1 VVWDWQTPW
10 RSLHAVDLRKRK
22 IAMPRFTPCGWTAS
36 MALIAAAALPLA
48 SCTNTGT
55 AHRAPTQEASMKS
68 GVGPMLEEIYASRKP
83 VRFEQLD
90 VSDIVRRHFPVGT
103 DKATVVDAF
112 ASSSTSKVVED
123 TADKL
128 VVRDNHG
135 QAMLDPDARS
145 VVITFHLDADGKVS
159 GIEALHLKNQ

>member
-1 VVWDWQTPW
+1 
-10 RSLHAVDLRKRK
+10 
-22 IAMPRFTPCGWTAS
+22 
-36 MALIAAAALPLA
+36 
-48 SCTNTGT
+48 
-55 AHRAPTQEASMKS
+55 
-68 GVGPMLEEIYASRKP
+68 MLEEIYASRKP

-103 DKATVVDAF
+103 DKATVIDAF
-112 ASSSTSKVVED
+112 ANSSTSKVVED

-145 VVITFHLDADGKVS
+145 VVITFRLDADGKVS

>member
-1 VVWDWQTPW
+1 
-10 RSLHAVDLRKRK
+10 
-22 IAMPRFTPCGWTAS
+22 
-36 MALIAAAALPLA
+36 
-48 SCTNTGT
+48 
-55 AHRAPTQEASMKS
+55 
-68 GVGPMLEEIYASRKP
+68 MLEEIYASQKP

-103 DKATVVDAF
+103 DKATVLDAF
-112 ASSSTSKVVED
+112 AKSSTSKVVED

-145 VVITFHLDADGKVS
+145 VVITFNLDTNGKVS
-159 GIEALHLKNQ
+159 GIEALHLKSQ

>member
-1 VVWDWQTPW
+1 
-10 RSLHAVDLRKRK
+10 
-22 IAMPRFTPCGWTAS
+22 

-55 AHRAPTQEASMKS
+55 AHRAPTQEASTKS

-103 DKATVVDAF
+103 DKATVIDAF
-112 ASSSTSKVVED
+112 ANSSTSKVVED